1 MVPAAGP
8 VPVAVAV
15 PGYGDFALPP
25 SAPAEAPRPVL
36 QARGRDGGGGGG
48 GGGHEAMED
57 GRDGQLK
64 RVWKMREEGSEGGGG
79 GQRKGGREGGRE
91 GVSERERERQKN
103 RR

>member
-36 QARGRDGGGGGG
+36 QARGRDG
-48 GGGHEAMED
+48 
-57 GRDGQLK
+57 
-64 RVWKMREEGSEGGGG
+64 EGGGRG
-79 GQRKGGREGGRE
+79 GGTRLWRTGGMD
-91 GVSERERERQKN
+91 S
-103 RR
+103 